1 MLKGICSQNSELLL
15 EKPAPAPEPA
25 CRLLVT
31 ERHTELA
38 WRTQELAQVLESGKL
53 AAGKKHA
60 GRDCGDDGGVHHAV
74 QAMASV
80 AAVTLDSPLDDD
92 GSMSSGTQVESVDEA
107 YIATHFV
114 VCPIACYSFRGAQ
127 DWEQQSLQA
136 RLTDTFITARLQCTG
151 LLSILQVKPAGVCSF

>member
-1 MLKGICSQNSELLL
+1 M
-15 EKPAPAPEPA
+15 
-25 CRLLVT
+25 
-31 ERHTELA
+31 
-38 WRTQELAQVLESGKL
+38 QVLESGKL

-107 YIATHFV
+107 YIATHV
-114 VCPIACYSFRGAQ
+114 GTQEASDGAVETLAAMPQERLDSMRQGIAAEAARSAVFA
-127 DWEQQSLQA
+127 SLETA
-136 RLTDTFITARLQCTG
+136 IKMHRLG
-151 LLSILQVKPAGVCSF
+151 